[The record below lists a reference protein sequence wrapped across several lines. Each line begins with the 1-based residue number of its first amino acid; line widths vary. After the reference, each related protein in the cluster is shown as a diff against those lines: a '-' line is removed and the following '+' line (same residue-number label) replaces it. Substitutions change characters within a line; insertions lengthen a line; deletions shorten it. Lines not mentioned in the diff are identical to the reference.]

1 MHPDLPYQIALTM
14 IPHIGHVLARELLQH
29 FGDARSI
36 FEASPGKL
44 RNVEGLGEF
53 RIRAIRCFN
62 LMPKAEEECKFVEN
76 NKINVLFMGQPEY
89 PRRLF
94 NCTDAPILLYSRGKA
109 DLNCSRILSVV
120 GTRLNT
126 DYGRQLTEQLI
137 RDLAAENVLILSG
150 LAFGIDALAHKAAL
164 RQQLPT
170 AAVLAH
176 GLDQL
181 YPPQHGA
188 LALDMVRHGGA
199 LISEFPSGTQPDR
212 HHFPARNRI
221 VAGLSDAVLVV
232 ETGEKGGSL
241 ITAEL
246 ANDYNRDVFA
256 FPGRVN
262 DPRSAGC
269 NELIRQNKA
278 VLIRNANDLLQFMN
292 WVEPSTRQHSLQ
304 TALFHE
310 LSPEE
315 KQILHL
321 LQTAETR
328 PIDELNILSGLSNS
342 VVAAAILSLELK
354 NLIVSLPGKMYRLA

>member
-1 MHPDLPYQIALTM
+1 MHPQLPYQIALTM
-14 IPHIGHVLARELLQH
+14 IPQIGPVIARELLQH
-29 FGDARSI
+29 FGDALSI
-36 FEASPGKL
+36 FQASPAKL
-44 RNVEGLGEF
+44 RNVEGLGES
-53 RIRAIRCFN
+53 RIQAIRSFN
-62 LMPKAEEECKFVEN
+62 QFARAEEECRFVEN
-76 NKINVLFMGQPEY
+76 NKINTLFMGQPGY

-94 NCTDAPILLYSRGKA
+94 NCADAPILLYARGMA
-109 DLNCSRILSVV
+109 DLNCARVLAVV
-120 GTRLNT
+120 GTRVHT
-126 DYGRQLTEQLI
+126 DYGRRLTEQLI
-137 RDLAAENVLILSG
+137 RDLATENVLILSG
-150 LAFGIDALAHKAAL
+150 LAFGIDALAHKTAL

-176 GLDQL
+176 GLDYL

-188 LALDMVRHGGA
+188 LAMEMVQHAGA
-199 LISEFPSGTQPDR
+199 LITEFPSGTQPDR

-232 ETGEKGGSL
+232 ETGDKGGSL

-278 VLIRNANDLLQFMN
+278 VLIRHAGDLLQFMN
-292 WVEPSTRQHSLQ
+292 WVESSTRRQSLQ
-304 TALFHE
+304 TSLFHE
-310 LSPEE
+310 LNPEE
-315 KQILHL
+315 KAILDL
-321 LQTAETR
+321 LQTGESRA
-328 PIDELNILSGLSNS
+328 IDDLNILSRLSNS
-342 VVAAAILSLELK
+342 AVAAAILSLELK